1 VTASAGGRVYLIGTV
16 WFALA
21 SAACG
26 LAADRRLPDFGRV
39 LAVDIFINIP
49 IAAAVVALS
58 ARPPRVTGPER
69 NGQDRLR
76 RRAGGGGGV
85 PRRPS
90 HSRSSS
96 PPRSAGRRPRCWR
109 WQRQGRW
116 AGRLL
121 GPRPHSGLADA
132 SARSLPGRQFAAIN
146 AVTFIVY
153 AALTGD
159 VLAGGSA
166 PGRVGLFAARLRP
179 GAASAD
185 PHHAGAVR
193 PLRQSRDPDL
203 APPGPRLTSA
213 WHWQQSSVGPLS
225 PVRAWRT
232 QRVVQRTD
240 QATVHRPTRRPVP
253 LRLND
258 RYARPQPQRLHMP
271 KAAQIGGYLRAAC
284 WPRRHGP

>member
-1 VTASAGGRVYLIGTV
+1 MG
-16 WFALA
+16 
-21 SAACG
+21 
-26 LAADRRLPDFGRV
+26 
-39 LAVDIFINIP
+39 
-49 IAAAVVALS
+49 

-69 NGQDRLR
+69 HGQDRLR

-85 PRRPS
+85 PRRAS

-96 PPRSAGRRPRCWR
+96 PHDRLVLAHGAGDGG
-109 WQRQGRW
+109 GRG
-116 AGRLL
+116 AGLVAFLVRDRTAASPMLPL
-121 GPRPHSGLADA
+121 GVFR
-132 SARSLPGRQFAAIN
+132 GRQFAAIN

-166 PGRVGLFAARLRP
+166 PGRVRLFAARLRP

-240 QATVHRPTRRPVP
+240 RATGPPADPPAGPAASERSLCATATAETPHAQSRPDRRQC
-253 LRLND
+253 
-258 RYARPQPQRLHMP
+258 ARPP
-271 KAAQIGGYLRAAC
+271 
-284 WPRRHGP
+284 